1 MQILIADDHDL
12 VRDGLKPILAKL
24 DPNVSILECDNFPEA
39 LALADQPVPPPG
51 IPQPLSSCPTVRVG
65 DLLRRAC

>member
-24 DPNVSILECDNFPEA
+24 DPEVSILECDNFPDA
-39 LALADQPVPPPG
+39 VALADRNED
-51 IPQPLSSCPTVRVG
+51 I
-65 DLLRRAC
+65 DLVILDLRMPDST